1 MFVSSFLHKKENT
14 SLYSIPSIETKNFIR
29 KKKEKRKQRKRII
42 N

>member
-29 KKKEKRKQRKRII
+29 KKKKKENREKE
-42 N
+42 